1 MFSAGAGAGII
12 SWHIIYGVMLCITI
26 MSLKCISFRRI
37 SAVKSSIFRTG
48 ACKFR
53 FLESN
58 TWDITVNNV
67 NIFLDPVMSQLDF
80 GIPLLY
86 TGTYLI

>member
-1 MFSAGAGAGII
+1 MMFVL
-12 SWHIIYGVMLCITI
+12 SWQLIYGFLLSILIVNLQCV
-26 MSLKCISFRRI
+26 SFRRI
-37 SAVKSSIFRTG
+37 FISGKLSKFRVE

-58 TWDITVNNV
+58 TWDLSVNNV

-86 TGTYLI
+86 TGIK